1 MQGHIEIILKRREKV
16 PNFISH
22 AQFEGLLSHAKNSYF
37 YLCFVLVELHLKPAI
52 HCMSFPGLG
61 ERTSFHSRH
70 DNPWRQRTMSRK
82 PSNIE
87 SYQLPIWK
95 EQGNLFFKDSPEM
108 WHLLSSCSN
117 SPPLSKVKFTA
128 CFWVLTSWQGG
139 REYKWLALGAPWTVG
154 ERFKPQV

>member
-1 MQGHIEIILKRREKV
+1 MQGHIEIILKHREKA

-22 AQFEGLLSHAKNSYF
+22 AQFEGLLSRAKNSYF

-61 ERTSFHSRH
+61 ERTSFHSRR

-82 PSNIE
+82 PNNTE

-95 EQGNLFFKDSPEM
+95 EQGNVFFKDSPEM

-128 CFWVLTSWQGG
+128 CFWGVDLMAG
-139 REYKWLALGAPWTVG
+139 RERIQMACFGSSVNC
-154 ERFKPQV
+154 

>member
-1 MQGHIEIILKRREKV
+1 MQGHIEIILKHREKA

-22 AQFEGLLSHAKNSYF
+22 AQFEGLLIRAKNLYF

-52 HCMSFPGLG
+52 HCMSFPGPG
-61 ERTSFHSRH
+61 ERTSFHSRR

-82 PSNIE
+82 PSNTE
-87 SYQLPIWK
+87 LYQLPIWK

-128 CFWVLTSWQGG
+128 CFWDVDLMAG
-139 REYKWLALGAPWTVG
+139 RERIQMACFGSSVNC
-154 ERFKPQV
+154 